1 MTRRFREA
9 MWLMRR
15 HDPQRNE
22 DGYHML
28 LPVAHEHVDELIE
41 AFQEEHDDHGLRCWL
56 LELIGEAR
64 SEKALPVL
72 AEQLNSSD
80 EQLQAQAERGLK
92 LLNSKEARRLCGGTA
107 RRKELRSPKTRECL
121 DHVGEHRQD
130 DNSSLR
136 TCCSGPSPVEARGES
151 GLARM
156 RSARCDGA
164 QGGRVVA
171 VRALG
176 ECLEIGEQRDGHV
189 VLGRLAGRD
198 QRVDARPPRAPTR
211 RLPRRP
217 VRRVAVRAR
226 ARGCRRRA
234 SA

>member
-22 DGYHML
+22 DGYHIL

-80 EQLQAQAERGLK
+80 EKLQAQAERGLK
-92 LLNSKEARRLCGGTA
+92 LLNSKEARRLLW
-107 RRKELRSPKTRECL
+107 RHSQKE
-121 DHVGEHRQD
+121 
-130 DNSSLR
+130 
-136 TCCSGPSPVEARGES
+136 
-151 GLARM
+151 
-156 RSARCDGA
+156 GA
-164 QGGRVVA
+164 QKP
-171 VRALG
+171 
-176 ECLEIGEQRDGHV
+176 E
-189 VLGRLAGRD
+189 D
-198 QRVDARPPRAPTR
+198 QGMP
-211 RLPRRP
+211 
-217 VRRVAVRAR
+217 
-226 ARGCRRRA
+226 
-234 SA
+234 